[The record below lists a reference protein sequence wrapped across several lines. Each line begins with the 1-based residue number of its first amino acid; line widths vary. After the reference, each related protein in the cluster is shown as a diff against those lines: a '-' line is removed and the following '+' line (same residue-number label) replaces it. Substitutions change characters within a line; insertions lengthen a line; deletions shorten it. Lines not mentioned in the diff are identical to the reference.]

1 MKKNAMQ
8 AGKKTGGRPFIFGLV
23 LLGGY
28 WVSFSVCG
36 GEAVIP
42 EAYPI
47 ERYEPVWKK
56 SPFTL
61 SSVADA
67 GPTGGLSDKFKLTG
81 MLIIGE
87 EPYVSIYDTENKER
101 FLISRQVNAQGI
113 KLETVQ
119 AGDDL
124 TKVVANLSKGGETFS
139 LHYDIDYL
147 KQASGQSPMNVPG
160 NIPNQTMS
168 PNQGH
173 PPQIPIPVNV
183 QPQPTQ
189 PQPVPPARRF
199 IRRPFTVPS
208 QSSGS

>member
-1 MKKNAMQ
+1 MKKIAMQ
-8 AGKKTGGRPFIFGLV
+8 AGKQTGGRPFIFGLV

-28 WVSFSVCG
+28 LVSFSVCA
-36 GEAVIP
+36 GEVVIP

-61 SSVADA
+61 SSVPDA

-81 MLIIGE
+81 VLKIGD

-101 FLISRQVNAQGI
+101 FLISRQVNAQGV
-113 KLETVQ
+113 KLDALQTS
-119 AGDDL
+119 DDL
-124 TKVVANLSKGGETFS
+124 SKVVANLSKSGETFS
-139 LHYDIDYL
+139 LHYDMDYL
-147 KQASGQSPMNVPG
+147 KQVTGQSPMNVPG
-160 NIPNQTMS
+160 QPIFN
-168 PNQGH
+168 NQGH
-173 PPQIPIPVNV
+173 PPQVQIPSPVNV
-183 QPQPTQ
+183 QPQSTPPPP
-189 PQPVPPARRF
+189 PQRF